1 MKEVKT
7 MAIGPVQMLV
17 IGFEDPDFHGQI
29 YEELKK
35 VREAGIIRL
44 IDLQFVY
51 KDEDGNIDTLEATDL
66 SDEERQRFGAV
77 VGGLIGYGAAG
88 ERGARAGAELG
99 AVSVAEHDYGIAEVD
114 IDAIGDAI
122 PKNSAAAF
130 LLIEHHWAI
139 GFRDALRSAGGV
151 LISQGMITPELLL
164 SVGEALAEAVE
175 AEEREEQAMEK
186 RKVAAPAR

>member
-1 MKEVKT
+1 

-17 IGFEDPDFHGQI
+17 VAFDDPDFHGQI

-51 KDEDGNIDTLEATDL
+51 KDGDGNIEALEATDL
-66 SDEERQRFGAV
+66 SEEERQRFGAV

-88 ERGARAGAELG
+88 EEGARAGAELG
-99 AVSVAEHDYGIAEVD
+99 AMQVAEHDYGIVDVD
-114 IDAIGDAI
+114 IDEIGDAI
-122 PKNSAAAF
+122 PRNSAAAF

-151 LISQGMITPELLL
+151 LISQAMITPELLL
-164 SVGEALAEAVE
+164 SVGTALKDAVE
-175 AEEREEQAMEK
+175 AEEREEKAAERK
-186 RKVAAPAR
+186 KVAAPAR